1 MHWRFVDVK
10 YYIKNVVK
18 NGDGRI
24 EQGLWKSLPPPIIK
38 G

>member
-1 MHWRFVDVK
+1 MLCGYLILYK
-10 YYIKNVVK
+10 KNGDK

-24 EQGLWKSLPPPIIK
+24 EQGLWEFLPPPIMK

>member
-1 MHWRFVDVK
+1 MLNI
-10 YYIKNVVK
+10 IKKGADK

-24 EQGLWKSLPPPIIK
+24 EQGLWESPPPPIMK

>member
-1 MHWRFVDVK
+1 MYWRFVDVK
-10 YYIKNVVK
+10 YYIKNVDK

-24 EQGLWKSLPPPIIK
+24 EQGLWESPPPPITK